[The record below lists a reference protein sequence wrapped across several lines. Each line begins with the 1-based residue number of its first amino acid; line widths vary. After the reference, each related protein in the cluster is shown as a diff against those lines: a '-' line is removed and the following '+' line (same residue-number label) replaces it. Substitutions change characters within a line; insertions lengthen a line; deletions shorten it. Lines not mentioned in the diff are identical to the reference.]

1 MSLFRLAASNFKR
14 SVREYLS
21 LVIALA
27 FSVFIFMNFQN
38 VIYLD
43 SMDVLQTMNKEYID
57 LIVQAAT
64 VLFGV
69 FLFFFIWYATNVFLN
84 QRKKEIGIYTFMG
97 LDNVRIGKMY
107 ALEAALIGLVSLAA
121 GLGTG
126 VAFSKLFQMLLL
138 YLSEVSVDVRFSFS
152 LEPVLIT
159 SGVFFLFF
167 GLMILKGYL
176 SIRKSSVLAMMTG
189 SKKSE
194 NRERKPVLVFA
205 ETILGMLVLS
215 AGFYAA
221 IHTGKETSLAFGLAA
236 VILVIVGVYLFYG
249 GAIPALIGVLTKR
262 KTFLYKKQ
270 RTLWINNLSYR
281 IRQNYRTYAMVTVL
295 MISAVTVLAI
305 SIAMK
310 QRYEKSVHFRE
321 TYTYQIVSMDGERLD
336 KEAIRQGIEEEN
348 QVLYG
353 NEIPVLAL
361 DPSLYESRWQISAF
375 GLVSDSN
382 IRQAAE
388 EAGLPFEYEK
398 LQEGE
403 LLQLNHVVLL
413 TMAETEKNWTAKIN
427 GKEYTVV
434 GEDETAYLG
443 DLQSQL
449 QLFVASDEDYQRLK
463 SLGSEM
469 ILYNYKIKDSE
480 HAEASRPYLDTL
492 IQRREDGS
500 YTVGINVIQA
510 VRKDETWIR
519 IFYSLCVFMFA
530 TLILA
535 GGSIIF
541 IKLNNDAYA
550 DRAYYK
556 ILLKLGVSRK
566 NLKKAIRNEIRFTYY
581 CPFVLMAVSSW
592 FAVKSLGNVM
602 KENLFMVNVYSAVG
616 ILMIFTVIY
625 WISVPV
631 FQKKVLDEQ

>member
-21 LVIALA
+21 LVVALA

-38 VIYLD
+38 VIYSD

-57 LIVQAAT
+57 MIVQAAA

-107 ALEAALIGLVSLAA
+107 VLEASLIGLASLAA
-121 GLGTG
+121 GLVFG

-152 LEPVLIT
+152 LEPILIT

-189 SKKSE
+189 NRKSE
-194 NRERKPVLVFA
+194 NRERKPLFVLV
-205 ETILGMLVLS
+205 ETILGILVLS

-221 IHTGKETSLAFGLAA
+221 IHTGKETSLVFGLAS
-236 VILVIVGVYLFYG
+236 VILVIVGIYLFYG
-249 GAIPALIGVLTKR
+249 GAIPALIGALTKQ
-262 KTFLYKKQ
+262 KNFLYKKQ
-270 RTLWINNLSYR
+270 RTLWVNNLSYR

-310 QRYEKSVHFRE
+310 QRYEKIIHFRE
-321 TYTYQIVSMDGERLD
+321 TYTYQIVSMDGERMD
-336 KEAIRQGIEEEN
+336 QEEIRQGIEEEN

-361 DPSLYESRWQISAF
+361 DPSLFEGRWQVSAL
-375 GLVSDSN
+375 GVVSDTR

-388 EAGLPFEYEK
+388 DAGLPFEHEK

-403 LLQLNHVVLL
+403 LLELNHVILL
-413 TMAETEKNWTAKIN
+413 TMADTGKNWSAKIN
-427 GKEYTVV
+427 GREYTVV
-434 GEDETAYLG
+434 GEDDTAYLG
-443 DLQSQL
+443 DLQSQI
-449 QLFVASDEDYQRLK
+449 QLFVANDTDYEQMK
-463 SLGSEM
+463 KLGAEM

-480 HAEASRPYLDTL
+480 NAEASRPYLDTL
-492 IQRREDGS
+492 IRRGEDGS
-500 YTVGINVIQA
+500 YKVGVNVIQP

-541 IKLNNDAYA
+541 IKLSNDAYA
-550 DRAYYK
+550 DRDYYQVL
-556 ILLKLGVSRK
+556 IKLGISRK
-566 NLKKAIRNEIRFTYY
+566 NLKKAVKNEIRFTYY

-592 FAVKSLGNVM
+592 FSVKALGNVM
-602 KENLFMVNVYSAVG
+602 KENLFLVNVYSAAG
-616 ILMIFTVIY
+616 ILILFTVIY
-625 WISVPV
+625 LISVPV
-631 FQKKVLDEQ
+631 FQKKVLDEL